1 MKTVKTLTI
10 IFGIVVGMIG
20 FISTTVKAD
29 DLAKANK
36 ITKVKEAKVAMKIYD
51 AKMQETEN
59 LLIENYLQM
68 VDYENTE
75 TTVVLV
81 NEVGAKVYEGKK
93 SDAADLLKISDY
105 LFSFG
110 EEEHYLITE

>member
-10 IFGIVVGMIG
+10 IFGIAVGIIG

-29 DLAKANK
+29 GLATVK
-36 ITKVKEAKVAMKIYD
+36 KEAKVEEAKVTMKIYD

-68 VDYENTE
+68 VEYENAEASITI
-75 TTVVLV
+75 V
-81 NEVGAKVYEGKK
+81 NDAGATVYEGTKEE
-93 SDAADLLKISDY
+93 ATVLLKDSNY

-110 EEEHYLITE
+110 EKEHYLITE

>member
-10 IFGIVVGMIG
+10 IFGLVVGMIG
-20 FISTTVKAD
+20 FVSTTVKAD

-68 VDYENTE
+68 VDYESKE
-75 TTVVLV
+75 TLVTIV
-81 NEVGAKVYEGKK
+81 NEAGSTVYSGTKE
-93 SDAADLLKISDY
+93 DAEDLLKISDY

-110 EEEHYLITE
+110 EKEHYLITK